1 MCIPTSSHGDGNA
14 LHTSSEMVI
23 CVNSSDSTCDISS
36 RVIHFVLEHLH
47 VLLIT
52 VCTYNLFPV
61 GTLCAVISGA
71 TGSSACR
78 PDMSQLAIP
87 SRG

>member
-1 MCIPTSSHGDGNA
+1 
-14 LHTSSEMVI
+14 MVI
-23 CVNSSDSTCDISS
+23 CVNSSDGTCDINS
-36 RVIHFVLEHLH
+36 RVIHFMLEQLR

-52 VCTYNLFPV
+52 VCTYHLCAV
-61 GTLCAVISGA
+61 GTVCTVISGA
-71 TGSSACR
+71 KRSSACR